1 MAPEQRPRTTGR
13 WGVLRVIAPGVAFLL
28 VGSASTGVN
37 TPVRFGVITRYHP
50 RLIYQTHQPM
60 VDYLSRVTPF
70 RFELKLGRSFEETAQ
85 DLERGVTQIAI
96 LSTMTYLEARAR
108 FGAVPLVRARGEQGQ
123 ALTRGA
129 IVTRVDSGIT
139 ALGDLKGRTFAFAPA
154 KSTAG
159 NLLPRYLLF
168 AAGVRLTDLKRYA
181 NLANYDNVIL
191 GVLRGQYDAG
201 AVTDLVAERYRDRGL
216 RILALSDPAPS
227 EPIVTRPGVS
237 PDLVRSVREAL
248 LTLDPEEPRDREIL
262 KDWDE
267 EFRYGFV
274 AASDSDY
281 DGIRRMLEAIP
292 RGCGVRC
299 HYPRKGS
306 AP

>member
-1 MAPEQRPRTTGR
+1 
-13 WGVLRVIAPGVAFLL
+13 
-28 VGSASTGVN
+28 
-37 TPVRFGVITRYHP
+37 VITRYHP

-60 VDYLSRVTPF
+60 VDYLSRVTPY
-70 RFELKLGRSFEETAQ
+70 RFELKLGRSFEETTE
-85 DLERGVTQIAI
+85 DLEAGTTQIAI
-96 LSTMTYLEARAR
+96 LSALTYLEARAR
-108 FGAVPLVRARGEQGQ
+108 FGAIPLVKPKGEGGQ

-129 IVTRVDSGIT
+129 IVTRVDSGI
-139 ALGDLKGRTFAFAPA
+139 AGLEKLKGRSFAFAPA
-154 KSTAG
+154 KSTPG

-168 AAGVRLTDLKRYA
+168 AAGIRLTDLKRYA

-201 AVTDLVAERYRDRGL
+201 AVTDLVAERYQDRGL

-227 EPIVTRPGVS
+227 EPLVARPEAS
-237 PDLVRSVREAL
+237 PKLVRSVRDAL
-248 LTLDPEEPRDREIL
+248 LALNPAEPRDREIL

-299 HYPRKGS
+299 HYPGKG
-306 AP
+306 AGP

>member
-1 MAPEQRPRTTGR
+1 LVARSVAIGLALFVVTT
-13 WGVLRVIAPGVAFLL
+13 
-28 VGSASTGVN
+28 SATAEDAL
-37 TPVRFGVITRYHP
+37 VRFGVITRYHP

-70 RFELKLGRSFEETAQ
+70 RFELKLGRSFEETAE
-85 DLERGVTQIAI
+85 DLERGRTQIAV
-96 LSTMTYLEARAR
+96 LSTLTYLEAQAR
-108 FGAVPLVRARGEQGQ
+108 FGAVALVRPRGEGGQ

-129 IVTRVDSGIT
+129 IITRADSGIAT
-139 ALGDLKGRTFAFAPA
+139 LEDLKGRTFAFAPA

-168 AAGVRLTDLKRYA
+168 AAGVRLTDLQRYS
-181 NLANYDNVIL
+181 NLANYDNVVL

-216 RILALSDPAPS
+216 RIIALSDPAPS
-227 EPIVTRPGVS
+227 EPVVARPGIS
-237 PDLVRSVREAL
+237 PQLVRSVREAL
-248 LTLDPEEPRDREIL
+248 LALDPGKPQDREIL

-267 EFRYGFV
+267 EFRYGFIP
-274 AASDSDY
+274 ATNEDY

-306 AP
+306 SL

>member
-1 MAPEQRPRTTGR
+1 
-13 WGVLRVIAPGVAFLL
+13 
-28 VGSASTGVN
+28 
-37 TPVRFGVITRYHP
+37 
-50 RLIYQTHQPM
+50 M

-70 RFELKLGRSFEETAQ
+70 RFNLKLGRSFEETAL

-108 FGAVPLVRARGEQGQ
+108 FGAVPLVRPRGEQGQ

-129 IVTRVDSGIT
+129 IVTRVDGGIT

-181 NLANYDNVIL
+181 NLANYDNVVL

-201 AVTDLVAERYRDRGL
+201 AVSDLVAERYRDRGL
-216 RILALSDPAPS
+216 RVLALSDPAPS
-227 EPIVTRPGVS
+227 EPIVARRGAP
-237 PDLVRSVREAL
+237 PELVRSVREAL
-248 LTLDPEEPRDREIL
+248 LALDPGSPRDREL
-262 KDWDE
+262 LNDWDE

-274 AASDSDY
+274 AASDADY

-306 AP
+306 GS